1 MPGPLTP
8 RHKGTVCYLIL
19 FLILAS
25 PTCPYIL
32 QQFIDPEIRA
42 RVLRRRRGRRS
53 HVRPCR
59 SSMLRSS
66 PWLAPPRLVP
76 EEVAQRSCVVRLP
89 NFLTV
94 DDIERLFAATNVVR
108 RDLEQAGRVGLH
120 DLAYRQ
126 SSPKQT
132 WTTVF
137 LNHRLA
143 ELLPDL
149 HDRRHLCQK

>member
-1 MPGPLTP
+1 
-8 RHKGTVCYLIL
+8 
-19 FLILAS
+19 
-25 PTCPYIL
+25 
-32 QQFIDPEIRA
+32 
-42 RVLRRRRGRRS
+42 
-53 HVRPCR
+53 
-59 SSMLRSS
+59 MLRSS

-126 SSPKQT
+126 SSP
-132 WTTVF
+132 
-137 LNHRLA
+137 
-143 ELLPDL
+143 
-149 HDRRHLCQK
+149 